1 MRGLVATLFLVA
13 LPLAASAQ
21 GTKPPVRIGFLAP
34 GAPATARIQLNAFLD
49 GMRELGYV
57 EGRTFVIEY
66 RGADGQLERLPE
78 LAAELVKARVDV
90 IVASSTP
97 GSLSAKA
104 ATQTIP
110 IVFPNGSDPVGS
122 GIVPQLARPGGNIT
136 GLSLMASEISAKRL
150 EMLREVVPQIARV
163 AMVWD
168 RANPGMALRVRETRQ
183 AAEQTKVDFL
193 DAGARNLD
201 ELEQALAQLLTRR
214 PDAVLVTTEPFT
226 TLHRSRIL
234 QFLEQQR
241 LPCMYEDRA
250 FVEAGGLMSYGPSVL
265 ANFRRAA
272 VYVDKILKGAK
283 PGDLPIEQPTKFEMF
298 INLKTARA
306 LGLTMPPSLL
316 LRADRVIE

>member
-1 MRGLVATLFLVA
+1 MRAIVATLLLVA
-13 LPLAASAQ
+13 LPLCASGQA
-21 GTKPPVRIGFLAP
+21 TKPVVRIGFLAP
-34 GAPATARIQLNAFLD
+34 GAPVTARVQLDAFLE
-49 GMRELGYV
+49 GMRELGHV

-66 RGADGQLERLPE
+66 RGADGQLERLPA

-90 IVASSTP
+90 LVASSTP
-97 GSLSAKA
+97 GSLAAKA

-110 IVFPNGSDPVGS
+110 IVFANSSDPVGS
-122 GIVPQLARPGGNIT
+122 GVVSQLARPGGNIT
-136 GLSLMASEISAKRL
+136 GLSLMASELSAKRL
-150 EMLREVVPQIARV
+150 EMLRDVVPRIGRV

-226 TLHRSRIL
+226 NLHRGRIL
-234 QFLEQQR
+234 QFMEQQR
-241 LPCMYEDRA
+241 LPCMYEERG
-250 FVEAGGLMSYGPSVL
+250 FVEAGGLMSYGPSVP

-272 VYVDKILKGAK
+272 AYVDKILKGAK
-283 PGDLPIEQPTKFEMF
+283 PGDLPVEQPTKFELI
-298 INLKTARA
+298 INLKTARP
-306 LGLTMPPSLL
+306 LGLTVPPSLL